1 MAMSIVACNNTG
13 NDGSSDVTTNTEETT
28 TSKSD
33 ANLEWVD
40 YVSKLKLNMDSE
52 TIKQVVTVHQY
63 IDGDTTHFNVPTSVM
78 PNGIFKARYLA
89 INTPESTGQIEEWG
103 KAASNFT
110 KEALKGA
117 ESIIIE
123 SDDGTWNADST
134 GGRYLVWVWYKT
146 KGSDEYRNLN
156 LEILQNGL
164 AIASNSANNRYG
176 DYCMDAIDQARAHK
190 LYVYSGEQDPD
201 FFYGTAIE
209 LTIKE
214 LRARPDEYNG
224 KTVAF
229 EGVIT
234 KNDGASVYI
243 ENFDEETGMY
253 HGISVYYGYNLNGM
267 GMSIIEVGNRVRIVG
282 SMQYYEAGGTY
293 QISDLSYDMMI
304 PDAPDNIQKIS
315 DGNTPAYVL
324 TSPETFVDGKVNVI
338 VPVDGEEQTVEYD
351 YAEMALNSSISM
363 KGLTVTDIYTTHN
376 GGSNDGAMTLTC
388 KVDGY
393 TITVRTAVLFKDGA
407 MVTESYFRGKT
418 IDVKGIIDYY
428 DGDYQIK
435 VFSVNDVVVK

>member
-1 MAMSIVACNNTG
+1 
-13 NDGSSDVTTNTEETT
+13 
-28 TSKSD
+28 
-33 ANLEWVD
+33 
-40 YVSKLKLNMDSE
+40 
-52 TIKQVVTVHQY
+52 
-63 IDGDTTHFNVPTSVM
+63 
-78 PNGIFKARYLA
+78 
-89 INTPESTGQIEEWG
+89 
-103 KAASNFT
+103 
-110 KEALKGA
+110 
-117 ESIIIE
+117 
-123 SDDGTWNADST
+123 
-134 GGRYLVWVWYKT
+134 
-146 KGSDEYRNLN
+146 
-156 LEILQNGL
+156 
-164 AIASNSANNRYG
+164 
-176 DYCMDAIDQARAHK
+176 
-190 LYVYSGEQDPD
+190 
-201 FFYGTAIE
+201 
-209 LTIKE
+209 
-214 LRARPDEYNG
+214 
-224 KTVAF
+224 
-229 EGVIT
+229 
-234 KNDGASVYI
+234 
-243 ENFDEETGMY
+243 
-253 HGISVYYGYNLNGM
+253 
-267 GMSIIEVGNRVRIVG
+267 
-282 SMQYYEAGGTY
+282 
-293 QISDLSYDMMI
+293 MI